1 MSLRSY
7 VSTLALSV
15 ALTGAAVAQTAAP
28 APEAPAAAPAPI
40 DPAAVVATV
49 NGVAITLADIVSVR
63 AELPQQYQTLPDQTL
78 YDGIR
83 DQLVSQKVL
92 ELAAEAEGLDDSP
105 AVARQLALQR
115 QNILADAYLRRE
127 IGKRVTVEAIKA
139 AYEAQYVNAPPVKEV
154 RASHILVADEAL
166 ANEIKAKLDAG
177 GDFAALAAEFGTD
190 GTKTQ
195 GGDLGFFEK
204 GMMVPEFAEAA
215 FALEKGK
222 VGGPVQTQ
230 FGWHL
235 ILVTDSR
242 DRPAPDFAAVEG
254 EIAQELTRTVAGEIV
269 DGLRAGAAVTVA
281 EDRPG
286 IAVLRDDTLLGQP

>member
-1 MSLRSY
+1 MILRAYASM
-7 VSTLALSV
+7 LALSA
-15 ALTGAAVAQTAAP
+15 ALAGPALAQTAAP
-28 APEAPAAAPAPI
+28 APDAPAPI

-49 NGVAITLADIVSVR
+49 NGVSITLADIVSVR
-63 AELPQQYQTLPDQTL
+63 AELPQQYQALPDQTL

-92 ELAAEAEGLDDSP
+92 EMAAEAEGLDDSP

-139 AYEAQYVNAPPVKEV
+139 AYEAQYVNAEPVREV

-166 ANEIKAKLDAG
+166 AKDIRAKLDAG

-286 IAVLRDDTLLGQP
+286 IAALRDDALLGQP

>member
-1 MSLRSY
+1 MSLKSY
-7 VSTLALSV
+7 ASMLALSV
-15 ALTGAAVAQTAAP
+15 ALAGPGWAQTA
-28 APEAPAAAPAPI
+28 APEAPAAAAPAPA
-40 DPAAVVATV
+40 DPAAVIATV
-49 NGVAITLADIVSVR
+49 NGVAVTLADLVAVR
-63 AELPQQYQTLPDQTL
+63 AELPQQYQALPDQTL

-92 ELAAEAEGLDDSP
+92 EQAATAEGLADSP

-115 QNILADAYLRRE
+115 QNVLADAYLRRE

-139 AYEAQYVNAPPVKEV
+139 AYEAQYVNVEPVREI

-215 FALEKGK
+215 FAMETGK
-222 VGGPVQTQ
+222 PGGPVQTQ

-254 EIAQELTRTVAGEIV
+254 EIAQELTRAAAGEIV
-269 DGLRAGAAVTVA
+269 EALRAAAAVTVA

-286 IAVLRDDTLLGQP
+286 LGALRDDTLVGQP

>member
-1 MSLRSY
+1 MILRAYASM
-7 VSTLALSV
+7 LALSA
-15 ALTGAAVAQTAAP
+15 ALAGPALAQTAAP
-28 APEAPAAAPAPI
+28 APDAPAAAPAPI

-49 NGVAITLADIVSVR
+49 NGVSITLADIVSVR
-63 AELPQQYQTLPDQTL
+63 AELPQQYQALPDQTL

-92 ELAAEAEGLDDSP
+92 EMAAEAEGLDDSP

-139 AYEAQYVNAPPVKEV
+139 AYEAQYVNAEPVREV

-166 ANEIKAKLDAG
+166 AKDIRAKLDAG

-286 IAVLRDDTLLGQP
+286 IAALRDDALLGQP

>member
-1 MSLRSY
+1 M
-7 VSTLALSV
+7 LALSV
-15 ALTGAAVAQTAAP
+15 ALAGPAFAQTAAP
-28 APEAPAAAPAPI
+28 APDAAAAAPAPV
-40 DPAAVVATV
+40 DPAAAVATV
-49 NGVAITLADIVSVR
+49 NGAIITLADLVAVR

-92 ELAAEAEGLDDSP
+92 ELAAEAESLDDSP

-139 AYEAQYVNAPPVKEV
+139 AYEAQYVNAPPVREV

-195 GGDLGFFEK
+195 GGDLGYFEK

-254 EIAQELTRTVAGEIV
+254 EIAQELTRTAAGEIV
-269 DGLRAGAAVTVA
+269 DALRAAAAVTVA

-286 IAVLRDDTLLGQP
+286 IAALRDDTLLGQP